1 MDCANIQKLLQ
12 TRAALPAEG
21 ARHLDGCPACAAMV
35 AAAPHLPI
43 DGAAP
48 ASDRALLSA
57 TLAAIDDDRG
67 PRARLREQS
76 SAVRLA
82 IATAAALVVP
92 CIVLL
97 ASPRAD
103 LGGYPRMRLLAELGV
118 LALVWLLAAAI
129 TLRPLQRAL
138 PSTLRIAAT
147 VIVLVAIVA
156 LASLPP
162 VHALTDASDGFM
174 WRALSCLAYGTLAAV
189 PTWIALRMLARDA
202 GALGRRTAVLAA
214 AAAAIGV
221 LCVFLHCAISDP
233 RHLWAGHV
241 TIALPL
247 FAWAWWHA
255 RAR

>member
-1 MDCANIQKLLQ
+1 MDCADIQKLLHA
-12 TRAALPAEG
+12 RAALPPAG

-35 AAAPHLPI
+35 AAAPHLPRDADAGGS
-43 DGAAP
+43 DGA
-48 ASDRALLSA
+48 LLAA

-67 PRARLREQS
+67 ARARLREQS

-82 IATAAALVVP
+82 IATAAALVGP
-92 CIVLL
+92 CVVLL

-103 LGGYPRMRLLAELGV
+103 LDGYPRARLLGELAV

-138 PSTLRIAAT
+138 PSALRIAAT
-147 VIVLVAIVA
+147 VVVLATIVV

-162 VHALTDASDGFM
+162 VHAMTEASEGFW

-189 PTWIALRMLARDA
+189 PTWLALRMLARDA
-202 GALGRRTAVLAA
+202 GALGRRAAVLAA

-221 LCVFLHCAISDP
+221 LCVFLHCASADP

-247 FAWAWWHA
+247 FAWAWWYA
-255 RAR
+255 RR